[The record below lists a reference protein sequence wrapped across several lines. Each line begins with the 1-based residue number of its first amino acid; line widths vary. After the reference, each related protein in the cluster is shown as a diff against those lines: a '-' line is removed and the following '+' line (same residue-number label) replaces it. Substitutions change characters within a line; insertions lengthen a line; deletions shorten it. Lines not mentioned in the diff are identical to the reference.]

1 MQFDGY
7 QSSTIDHTHRRRQ
20 KQFCNEMKISRENIP
35 YPTKEKFLSNGSNKT
50 ELISKLVEELRNA
63 RSLTVCCKDDTDTDV
78 VKQCLEHFLKG
89 TVEVR
94 AEDADILIMLTHH
107 YHWDKHHLI
116 TVTISNGSYCITE
129 ISLKT

>member
-7 QSSTIDHTHRRRQ
+7 QSSTIHHTHRRRQ

-63 RSLTVCCKDDTDTDV
+63 RSLTVCCKDDTDRDV

-94 AEDADILIMLTHH
+94 AEDADILTMLTHH

-116 TVTISNGSYCITE
+116 TVTISNGSYCIKE

>member
-1 MQFDGY
+1 MQ
-7 QSSTIDHTHRRRQ
+7 
-20 KQFCNEMKISRENIP
+20 CRENTP
-35 YPTKEKFLSNGSNKT
+35 YATKEKFLSNGSNKT

-94 AEDADILIMLTHH
+94 AEDADILTMLTHH

-116 TVTISNGSYCITE
+116 TVTISNGSYCIKE